1 MWDNIVK
8 TEWPWVG
15 YVSPFAS
22 LLCNRPSVKK
32 SLAYLLPFSSNS
44 KRYIQAMLILRFQSS
59 EAFYCCVVKK
69 HDTYRCMNLEM
80 SSFVDPCLEGLI
92 QIGDSPPQ
100 FLRQKVFYPPKSL
113 RFSTL
118 FRFESLFSVRGV
130 CQNIWMGRPILET
143 CLECS
148 VPVCPVL
155 YIYILLA
162 HNHTM

>member
-1 MWDNIVK
+1 MAMWDNIVK

-44 KRYIQAMLILRFQSS
+44 KRYIQTMLILRFQSS

-69 HDTYRCMNLEM
+69 TWYLSMYLEM
-80 SSFVDPCLEGLI
+80 SSFVHPSLEGLI
-92 QIGDSPPQ
+92 QIGDSPPSFWGKKLSTLQ
-100 FLRQKVFYPPKSL
+100 NLWNLRRYSALKVFSPYV
-113 RFSTL
+113 
-118 FRFESLFSVRGV
+118 ESVRIFGY
-130 CQNIWMGRPILET
+130 
-143 CLECS
+143 LECS

-162 HNHTM
+162 HNHTMW